1 MSSGNGSHWAR
12 TPSTP
17 ATFWRAL
24 SGSCMELEPEVGIQ
38 TSVHMQRQDRH
49 AGWHR
54 RMPHLAA
61 GVFVHP
67 FTHIVDIVVN
77 DEKLLAPRDL
87 RLNLGV
93 QTGG

>member
-1 MSSGNGSHWAR
+1 
-12 TPSTP
+12 
-17 ATFWRAL
+17 
-24 SGSCMELEPEVGIQ
+24 
-38 TSVHMQRQDRH
+38 
-49 AGWHR
+49 
-54 RMPHLAA
+54 MPHLAA

-93 QTGG
+93 QTGGWSPQARAFRAED